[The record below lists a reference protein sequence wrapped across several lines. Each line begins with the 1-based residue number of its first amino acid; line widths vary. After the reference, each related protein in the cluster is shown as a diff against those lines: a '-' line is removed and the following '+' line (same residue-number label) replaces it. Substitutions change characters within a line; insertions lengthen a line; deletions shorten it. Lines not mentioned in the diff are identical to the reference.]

1 MKKFALLIMTSL
13 ALLTAHAVDIDYTN
27 DSKIAAGLKLGMST
41 SPSFDAEIIIEYRP
55 FRYIGANVGLQF
67 ITPFNQRDNV
77 ISKSPETENSYWEI
91 DNYKDALYRIVA
103 KAGLQF
109 TTPAVMLT
117 KGEMGLSLRLSPGII
132 IPTQTNSSVT
142 VNNYQLDTDS
152 EVENDNKYT
161 LVSQEECENSG
172 AKFCYWYAR
181 AELVLEYEE
190 NWEFA
195 VGYTYNTLDL
205 YGGSRNIV
213 VDGTSIVI
221 GKKEHI
227 NAFHLGLTYKF

>member
-77 ISKSPETENSYWEI
+77 ISKSPETENSYWEL

-161 LVSQEECENSG
+161 LVSQEECKNSG

-213 VDGTSIVI
+213 VDGTPIVI

>member
-190 NWEFA
+190 NWEF
-195 VGYTYNTLDL
+195 
-205 YGGSRNIV
+205 
-213 VDGTSIVI
+213 
-221 GKKEHI
+221 
-227 NAFHLGLTYKF
+227 